1 MRNLIFETLTTAAI
15 AAGLPLKTDGEA
27 PIYEAPVE
35 MSDKL
40 LPKPRIE
47 IQLTKA
53 QVKHLSRKL
62 SKYPS
67 PGKEDLYRT
76 VRKAIDQII
85 QPVRLSI
92 ISNDENWLADFSHRL
107 HRDLPRQLADRHN
120 NNVLV
125 SIEAVESTGGGSKL
139 VDVAIKRKLI
149 KVFHLRFSG
158 YVTMDDETVWIK
170 DVNIKA
176 HQKEVEDGQE
186 AD

>member
-1 MRNLIFETLTTAAI
+1 MRNLIFETLTTSAI
-15 AAGLPLKTDGEA
+15 AAGLPLKTDGKA

-47 IQLTKA
+47 ILLTKA
-53 QVKHLSRKL
+53 KVKHLNRKL

-67 PGKEDLYRT
+67 PGKEDSYRT

-107 HRDLPRQLADRHN
+107 HRDLTRQIADRHN

-125 SIEAVESTGGGSKL
+125 SIEAVESSGTGTKL
-139 VDVAIKRKLI
+139 VEVGINKKLI
-149 KVFHLRFSG
+149 KIFHLHFCG
-158 YVTMDDETVWIK
+158 YVTMDDETAWIK